1 MAWEGTESG
10 RPCWV
15 EQRECAVQ
23 RKKCRE
29 QNGATSILAPDH
41 EILGNGQ
48 YVGSAEVVELE
59 ELEKALASP
68 SLRVFG
74 WKDIGLGE
82 DGKIMSIF
90 SQHELEFKLFMH
102 STSIP
107 SCNCRL
113 RCYSTHMYTYMDIR
127 CPSDTKTFTFNESPC
142 CETPSPRK
150 YFCDCRL
157 CL

>member
-1 MAWEGTESG
+1 LYPLIDGKQMAWDGTKSG

-29 QNGATSILAPDH
+29 QNDATSILAPDH

-82 DGKIMSIF
+82 DRKIMSI
-90 SQHELEFKLFMH
+90 
-102 STSIP
+102 ST
-107 SCNCRL
+107 
-113 RCYSTHMYTYMDIR
+113 
-127 CPSDTKTFTFNESPC
+127 
-142 CETPSPRK
+142 
-150 YFCDCRL
+150 
-157 CL
+157 